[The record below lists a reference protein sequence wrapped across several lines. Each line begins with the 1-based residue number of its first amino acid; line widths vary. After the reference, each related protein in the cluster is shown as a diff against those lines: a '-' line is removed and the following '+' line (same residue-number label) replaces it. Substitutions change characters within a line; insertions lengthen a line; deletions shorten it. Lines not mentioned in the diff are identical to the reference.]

1 MGVKLFSFVHEQNVG
16 CREVV
21 VHTLGFARANE
32 RAPHWL
38 DSDTHVQSVL
48 ICELEEPRGPP

>member
-1 MGVKLFSFVHEQNVG
+1 VEVNFFSFVRDQNVG
-16 CREVV
+16 CGEVV
-21 VHTLGFARANE
+21 VHTLWLAKANE
-32 RAPHWL
+32 PAPHWL

>member
-1 MGVKLFSFVHEQNVG
+1 
-16 CREVV
+16 
-21 VHTLGFARANE
+21 VHTFWFARTNE

-48 ICELEEPRGPP
+48 ACELDELRGPP